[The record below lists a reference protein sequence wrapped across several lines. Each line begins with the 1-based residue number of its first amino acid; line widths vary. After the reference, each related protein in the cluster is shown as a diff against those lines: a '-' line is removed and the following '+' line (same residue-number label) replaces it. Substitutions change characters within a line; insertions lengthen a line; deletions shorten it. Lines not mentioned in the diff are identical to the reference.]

1 MKKKYL
7 HRKERKSE
15 YKGWS
20 DNNVDKNIDLF
31 SDLPMRQSNKKH
43 QYGSYDPTPLR
54 EFLFSKIGKN
64 MNDIYSEIIKKIDPK
79 FRHEI
84 DRTLEWLIKKPI
96 YDDDFIPRDSYG
108 RVVSDYFFIDMNNI
122 LVRKSKDEL
131 LFDAKKYK
139 RKIKL
144 EQLLENQ
151 EKENQENQN
160 S

>member
-7 HRKERKSE
+7 HRKERRSE

-20 DNNVDKNIDLF
+20 DNNTEKNIDLF
-31 SDLPMRQSNKKH
+31 SELPMRQSNKKH

-54 EFLFSKIGKN
+54 EFLYSKLGLDW
-64 MNDIYSEIIKKIDPK
+64 NDIYSEVIKKIEPK

-84 DRTLEWLIKKPI
+84 DRTLDWMVYKPI
-96 YDDDFIPRDSYG
+96 YDDDFIPRDKRGGILSE
-108 RVVSDYFFIDMNNI
+108 VFFVDMNNV
-122 LVRKSKDEL
+122 LVRKAREEL
-131 LFDAKKYK
+131 LSDAIKYK

-144 EQLLENQ
+144 EQILESQ
-151 EKENQENQN
+151 KEDQENQN